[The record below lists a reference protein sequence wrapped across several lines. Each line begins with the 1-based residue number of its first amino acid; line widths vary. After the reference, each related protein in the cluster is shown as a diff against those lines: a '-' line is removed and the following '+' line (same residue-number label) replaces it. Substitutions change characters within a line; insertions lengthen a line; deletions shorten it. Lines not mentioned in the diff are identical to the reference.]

1 MNWDMVRD
9 VLSFVV
15 IGMIVG
21 FVITRTVDNTIR
33 IKALENNFKSYQAKM
48 ISE

>member
-1 MNWDMVRD
+1 MVRG

-21 FVITRTVDNTIR
+21 FVITRTIDNTNR
-33 IKALENNFKSYQAKM
+33 IKALEDNFKSYQVQVREILK
-48 ISE
+48 